1 MTLKNDFKYLV
12 GFAVGVVVALSI
24 PTKAT
29 PDTLR
34 SMQGTIVAQS
44 GEFTNSSLRA
54 LATCLNNSGFVA
66 AQGGTSTPVTSEQ
79 SNPAAGYIDGVIN
92 SVDADKCLNLRQE
105 GEITKPIRCM
115 PNGETVQVVLKDGSP
130 VTRKYNG
137 YEYVFVITYDGRGK
151 GWAVGESIK
160 Y

>member
-12 GFAVGVVVALSI
+12 GFVVGVVVALGMPS
-24 PTKAT
+24 KAT

-44 GEFTNSSLRA
+44 GEFTNSSLRE

-66 AQGGTSTPVTSEQ
+66 AQGGTSSPRQ
-79 SNPAAGYIDGVIN
+79 SNPAAGYIDGMIN
-92 SVDADKCLNLRQE
+92 SVDVAKCLNLRQE
-105 GEITKPIRCM
+105 GEITNTIRCM
-115 PNGETVQVVLKDGSP
+115 PNGETVQVILKDGSP

-137 YEYVFVITYDGRGK
+137 FEYVFVITYDGRGK